1 MQGGLVAIASIAYLG
16 TLFAIAYFGDKR
28 AEQGRSLT
36 KNPYIYTL
44 SIAVFCTSWTFYGSV
59 GLAARSGLDFLPIY
73 LGPTLVFVVWS
84 VVWVKIVRI
93 CKVNRITSIAD
104 FISSR
109 YGKSSRL
116 GGLVALIAVIGT
128 TPYISL
134 QLKSIATSF
143 EIITNS
149 SGGDAGVN
157 PALSPFGLDST
168 FLIALALAIFSIL
181 FGTRHIDA
189 SEHHEG
195 IVAAIAFESIVK
207 LFAFLAVGFF
217 VTFGVYGGFGDLFE
231 HAANM
236 DLQHLFTINPGG
248 GYSTWVT
255 MILLS
260 MLAIICLPRQF
271 YITAV
276 ENTDENHLRTAVWLF
291 PLYLLAINIFVL
303 PIAISG
309 RMAFSQG
316 GVDAD
321 MFMLTVPIFY
331 GQEALA
337 LLAFI
342 GGLSAATS
350 MVIVAAIALSTMVCN
365 NIVVPV
371 LVNWRW
377 VDLEKRGNLSGLL
390 LLIRRASIIGILILG
405 YGYFRI
411 ASGSYSLVTIGL
423 VSFAATAQFAPAIL
437 GGMFWK
443 GGSLKG
449 AMTGMALGTLVWAY
463 TLLLPSFAQ
472 SGWLPISFIDYGLF
486 GIPFLKPYALF
497 GMEGFDTLSHALFW
511 SMLFNIGAYVI
522 VSLITRQS
530 TIERIQG
537 TMFVDVFLYTEG
549 LKDSRFLQG
558 SASIGDLRDLVGRF
572 VGEDR
577 AEKAFQNF
585 ASEQGVFLRPSRVA
599 DTAWLGRA
607 EKMLAGAVGSATAR
621 VMIGSVVKGGIVS
634 LDEMYKILDE
644 TSQAIQYSRMLE
656 TKSRELE
663 DTTSQLQA
671 ANERLKELD
680 LLKDDFLNTI
690 SHELRTPLTSIRAFS
705 EILSE
710 TPDITEN
717 DSSRFLQV
725 IRKESERLT
734 RLIDQILDLAKM
746 ESGQMDWTLAN
757 VASRPIVEEAIAG
770 MTALMQERGITLKVD
785 LPAGMPMIKADHDQ
799 LVQVLVNLLSNAVK
813 FCRHPGGMVSVTA
826 RVKNN
831 QLHIT
836 VTDNGEGVPDENKAE
851 VFEKFHQFNQ
861 GTDRMPRGTGLGLA
875 ICRQIIT
882 FLGGRIWVDD
892 NPAGT
897 GAQFCF
903 TVPLA
908 EVDGYLAIEN
918 ETGNVTAPPRD
929 TTRVDTRTN

>member
-1 MQGGLVAIASIAYLG
+1 MQGGLVAIVSIAYLC

-36 KNPYIYTL
+36 QNPYIYTL

-84 VVWVKIVRI
+84 VVWVKIIRI
-93 CKVNRITSIAD
+93 CKLNRITSIAD

-143 EIITNS
+143 EIITNNSDES
-149 SGGDAGVN
+149 SGVN
-157 PALSPFGLDST
+157 PVLGQLGLDST

-207 LFAFLAVGFF
+207 LFAFLSVGFF
-217 VTFGVYGGFGDLFE
+217 VTFGVHSGFADLFE
-231 HAANM
+231 KASQA
-236 DLQHLFTINPGG
+236 DLQHLFTINPAGD
-248 GYSTWVT
+248 YATWVT
-255 MILLS
+255 MIVLS

-291 PLYLLAINIFVL
+291 PLYLLAINLFVL

-331 GQEALA
+331 GQGALA

-365 NIVVPV
+365 NIVVPL

-377 VDLEKRGNLSGLL
+377 VDLEKRRDLTGLL
-390 LLIRRASIIGILILG
+390 LLTRRASIIAILILG

-423 VSFAATAQFAPAIL
+423 VSFTAAAQFAPAII

-443 GGSLKG
+443 GASLKG
-449 AMTGMALGTLVWAY
+449 AMSGLALGFAVWAY

-472 SGWLPISFIDYGLF
+472 SGWLPISFIDYGPL
-486 GIPFLKPYALF
+486 GLTFLKPYALF
-497 GMEGFDTLSHALFW
+497 GMEGFDNLSHALFW
-511 SMLFNIGAYVI
+511 SMLVNVGAYVT
-522 VSLITRQS
+522 VSLLTHQS

-537 TMFVDVFLYTEG
+537 AIFVDVFLYTEG

-572 VGEDR
+572 VGEGR
-577 AEKAFQNF
+577 ADKAFQAF
-585 ASEQGVFLRPSRVA
+585 AADQGVLLRPGQAA
-599 DTAWLGRA
+599 DTAWLDRA

-680 LLKDDFLNTI
+680 SLKDDFLNTI

-710 TPDITEN
+710 TPDITEEE
-717 DSSRFLQV
+717 SSRFLMV

-746 ESGQMDWTLAN
+746 ESGQMDWALAN
-757 VASRPIVEEAIAG
+757 VASRPIIEEAIAT
-770 MTALMQERGITLKVD
+770 MSALMHERGVTLKVE

-799 LVQVLVNLLSNAVK
+799 LVQVLVNLLSNGVK
-813 FCRHPGGMVSVTA
+813 FCRHPGGHVGVAA
-826 RVKNN
+826 RVRNG
-831 QLHIT
+831 QLCIS
-836 VTDNGEGVPDENKAE
+836 VSDNGEGVPDEKKAE

-861 GTDRMPRGTGLGLA
+861 GTDKMPRGTGLGLA

-882 FLGGRIWVDD
+882 FLGGRIWVED
-892 NPAGT
+892 NSPGT
-897 GAQFCF
+897 GACFSF
-903 TVPLA
+903 TVPMA
-908 EVDGYLAIEN
+908 RVDGYLSVEDESDETTVSLAI
-918 ETGNVTAPPRD
+918 
-929 TTRVDTRTN
+929 

>member
-1 MQGGLVAIASIAYLG
+1 MQGGLVVIASILYIGA
-16 TLFAIAYFGDKR
+16 LFAIAYYGDKG
-28 AEQGRSLT
+28 AERGRSIT
-36 KNPYIYTL
+36 KNPHIYTL

-73 LGPTLVFVVWS
+73 IGPTLVFAVWS
-84 VVWVKIVRI
+84 VGWVKILRI
-93 CKVNRITSIAD
+93 CKVNRITSIAE

-109 YGKSSRL
+109 YGKSSIL
-116 GGLVALIAVIGT
+116 GALVAMIAVIGT

-143 EIITNS
+143 EIITNFPDENS
-149 SGGDAGVN
+149 IIN
-157 PALSPFGLDST
+157 PVLSQYGLDTT
-168 FLIALALAIFSIL
+168 FLIALVLAIFSIL

-189 SEHHEG
+189 SEHHQG

-217 VTFGVYGGFGDLFE
+217 VTFSVHNGFGDLFAKAQ
-231 HAANM
+231 AAELSN
-236 DLQHLFTINPGG
+236 LFTVNPDG
-248 GYSTWVT
+248 GYATWVT
-255 MILLS
+255 MIILS

-291 PLYLLAINIFVL
+291 PLYLLVINIFVL

-309 RMAFSQG
+309 RLAFTG
-316 GVDAD
+316 GMDAD
-321 MFMLTVPIFY
+321 MFVLTVPMHY
-331 GQEALA
+331 DNAALA

-365 NIVVPV
+365 NIVVPM
-371 LVNWRW
+371 LVKLRW
-377 VDLEKRGNLSGLL
+377 VDLERRANISSLL

-405 YGYFRI
+405 YAYFRI

-423 VSFAATAQFAPAIL
+423 VSFAAAAQFAPALI

-443 GGSLKG
+443 GASLKG
-449 AMTGMALGTLVWAY
+449 ALAGMSLGTLVWAY

-472 SGWLPISFIDYGLF
+472 SGWLPTSLIDYGPF
-486 GIPFLKPYALF
+486 GIEFLRPYALF
-497 GMEGFDTLSHALFW
+497 GMEGLDNLSHSLFW
-511 SMLFNIGAYVI
+511 SMLANISAYVI
-522 VSLITRQS
+522 GSLLTSQS

-549 LKDSRFLQG
+549 LKDPRFLKG
-558 SASIGDLRDLVGRF
+558 SATIGDLCNLVGRF

-577 AEKAFQNF
+577 ANKAFHDF
-585 ASEQGVFLRPSRVA
+585 ASDQGVLYRPNLVA
-599 DTAWLGRA
+599 DTAWLDLA
-607 EKMLAGAVGSATAR
+607 EKMLSGAVGAATSR

-656 TKSRELE
+656 TKSRALE
-663 DTTSQLQA
+663 ETTTKLQA

-680 LLKDDFLNTI
+680 SLKDDFLNTI

-710 TPDITEN
+710 TPDVSEEE
-717 DSSRFLQV
+717 SEHFLQV
-725 IRKESERLT
+725 IRKESERLS

-746 ESGQMDWTLAN
+746 ESGQMDWALAN
-757 VASRPIVEEAIAG
+757 VDSRIVVEQAVAAMSGLIK
-770 MTALMQERGITLKVD
+770 ERNINLRVD
-785 LPAGMPMIKADHDQ
+785 LAAGMPMIKADADQ
-799 LVQVLVNLLSNAVK
+799 LVQVLVNLLSNAAK
-813 FCRHPGGMVSVTA
+813 FCAHPGGHIMVVA
-826 RVKNN
+826 RV
-831 QLHIT
+831 QQGFLQIS
-836 VTDNGEGVPDENKAE
+836 VTDNGDGVPDAKKAE

-861 GTDRMPRGTGLGLA
+861 GTDKMPRGTGLGLA
-875 ICRQIIT
+875 ICREIISY
-882 FLGGRIWVDD
+882 LGGSIWVDD
-892 NPAGT
+892 NPDEQ
-897 GAQFCF
+897 GARFSF

-908 EVDGYLAIEN
+908 QVDGYLAE
-918 ETGNVTAPPRD
+918 ERMRGGREEPVTI
-929 TTRVDTRTN
+929 

>member
-1 MQGGLVAIASIAYLG
+1 MQGGLVAVVSVAYLG
-16 TLFAIAYFGDKR
+16 MLFAIAYYVDKR

-84 VVWVKIVRI
+84 VLWVKIIRI
-93 CKVNRITSIAD
+93 CKLNRITSIAD

-149 SGGDAGVN
+149 PGDNSALN
-157 PALSPFGLDST
+157 PVVSLLGLDTT

-217 VTFGVYGGFGDLFE
+217 VTFGVYSGFGDLF
-231 HAANM
+231 AAASAA
-236 DLQHLFTINPGG
+236 DLQSLFTINPAGD
-248 GYSTWVT
+248 YATWVT

-260 MLAIICLPRQF
+260 MLAIIGLPRQF

-276 ENTDENHLRTAVWLF
+276 ENSDETHLRTAVWLF

-309 RMAFSQG
+309 RMAFDG
-316 GVDAD
+316 LGLGMDAD
-321 MFMLTVPIFY
+321 MFVLTVPIYY
-331 GQEALA
+331 GQGALA

-365 NIVVPV
+365 SIVVPM
-371 LVNWRW
+371 LVHWRW
-377 VDLEKRGNLSGLL
+377 INVEKRRDLTGLL
-390 LLIRRASIIGILILG
+390 LLIRRASIIVILILG
-405 YGYFRI
+405 YGYFRF
-411 ASGSYSLVTIGL
+411 ASGSYSLVSIGL
-423 VSFAATAQFAPAIL
+423 VSFVAAAQFAPAII
-437 GGMFWK
+437 GGVFWK
-443 GGSLKG
+443 GASLKG
-449 AMTGMALGTLVWAY
+449 AMSGLALGFLVWAY

-472 SGWLPISFIDYGLF
+472 SGWLPIRFIDYGPF
-486 GIPFLKPYALF
+486 GLGFLKPYALF
-497 GMEGFDTLSHALFW
+497 GMEGLDNLPHALFW
-511 SMLFNIGAYVI
+511 SMLVNIGVYVV
-522 VSLITRQS
+522 VSLLTRQS

-537 TMFVDVFLYTEG
+537 AMFVDVFLYTEG
-549 LKDSRFLQG
+549 LKDSRFFQG
-558 SASIGDLRDLVGRF
+558 TASIGDLRDLVGRF
-572 VGEDR
+572 VGERR
-577 AEKAFQNF
+577 AEKSFAAF
-585 ASEQGVFLRPSRVA
+585 AVDQGVVLHPA
-599 DTAWLGRA
+599 QAANTAWLDKS
-607 EKMLAGAVGSATAR
+607 EKMLGGAVGSATAR
-621 VMIGSVVKGGIVS
+621 VMIGSVVKGGIVG

-644 TSQAIQYSRMLE
+644 TSEAIQYSRMLE

-663 DTTSQLQA
+663 ATTSQLQA

-680 LLKDDFLNTI
+680 LLKDDFLNTV

-705 EILSE
+705 EILSD
-710 TPDITEN
+710 TPDISVE
-717 DSSRFLQV
+717 DRSRFLTIV
-725 IRKESERLT
+725 RKESERLT

-746 ESGQMDWTLAN
+746 ESGQMDWELAN
-757 VASRPIVEEAIAG
+757 VASRPIIDEAVAT
-770 MTALMQERGITLKVD
+770 MTALMHERAVTLRVD
-785 LPAGMPMIKADHDQ
+785 LPAGMPMITADHDQ

-813 FCRHPGGMVSVTA
+813 FCRHPGGLVRVGAKVEHGQLRVSVS
-826 RVKNN
+826 
-831 QLHIT
+831 
-836 VTDNGEGVPDENKAE
+836 DNGDGVADEQKSA

-861 GTDRMPRGTGLGLA
+861 GNDKMPRGTGLGLA
-875 ICRQIIT
+875 ICRQIVT
-882 FLGGRIWVDD
+882 FVGGHIWVDAPS
-892 NPAGT
+892 NGV
-897 GAQFCF
+897 GACFSF
-903 TVPLA
+903 TVPVA
-908 EVDGYLAIEN
+908 QADGSV
-918 ETGNVTAPPRD
+918 GVK
-929 TTRVDTRTN
+929 TRAYKTVG

>member
-1 MQGGLVAIASIAYLG
+1 MQGGLVAFVSIAYLC

-36 KNPYIYTL
+36 QNPYIYTL

-84 VVWVKIVRI
+84 VVWVKIIRI
-93 CKVNRITSIAD
+93 CKLNRITSIAD

-143 EIITNS
+143 EIITS
-149 SGGDAGVN
+149 SSDDGNAIGAVLGQY
-157 PALSPFGLDST
+157 GLDST
-168 FLIALALAIFSIL
+168 FLIALVLAVFSIL

-217 VTFGVYGGFGDLFE
+217 VTFGVYGGFADLFE
-231 HAANM
+231 KASQA
-236 DLQHLFTINPGG
+236 DLQHLFTINPSGD
-248 GYSTWVT
+248 YATWVT
-255 MILLS
+255 MIVLS

-276 ENTDENHLRTAVWLF
+276 ENTDENHLRTSVWLF

-309 RMAFSQG
+309 RIAFADG
-316 GVDAD
+316 GGDAD

-337 LLAFI
+337 LLAFV

-365 NIVVPV
+365 NIVVPI
-371 LVNWRW
+371 LVNLRW
-377 VDLEKRGNLSGLL
+377 VDLGKRRDLTGLL
-390 LLIRRASIIGILILG
+390 LLTRRASIIAILILG

-423 VSFAATAQFAPAIL
+423 VSFAAAAQFAPAII
-437 GGMFWK
+437 GGIFWK
-443 GGSLKG
+443 GASLKG
-449 AMTGMALGTLVWAY
+449 AMSGLALGFMTWAY

-472 SGWLPISFIDYGLF
+472 SGWLPISFIDYGPL
-486 GIPFLKPYALF
+486 GLTFLRPYALF
-497 GMEGFDTLSHALFW
+497 GMDGFDNLSHALFW
-511 SMLFNIGAYVI
+511 SMLLNVGAYVM
-522 VSLITRQS
+522 VSLLTHQS

-537 TMFVDVFLYTEG
+537 AMFVDVFMYTEG

-558 SASIGDLRDLVGRF
+558 TASIGDLRDLVGRF

-577 AEKAFQNF
+577 AEKAFQVF
-585 ASEQGVFLRPSRVA
+585 ATEQGVLLRPAQAA
-599 DTAWLGRA
+599 DTAWLDRA

-663 DTTSQLQA
+663 HTTSKLQA

-680 LLKDDFLNTI
+680 SLKDDFLNTI

-710 TPDITEN
+710 TPDITEEET
-717 DSSRFLQV
+717 SRFLMV

-746 ESGQMDWTLAN
+746 ESGQMDWALAN
-757 VASRPIVEEAIAG
+757 VDSRPIIEEAVG
-770 MTALMQERGITLKVD
+770 TMSALMHERGVGLKVD

-813 FCRHPGGMVSVTA
+813 FCRHPGGHVGVTA
-826 RVKNN
+826 RVRDG
-831 QLHIT
+831 QLRIS
-836 VTDNGEGVPDENKAE
+836 VTDNGEGVPDEKKAV

-861 GTDRMPRGTGLGLA
+861 GTDKMPRGTGLGLA

-882 FLGGRIWVDD
+882 FLGGEIWVDD
-892 NPAGT
+892 NPAGL
-897 GAQFCF
+897 GACFSF
-903 TVPLA
+903 TVPMA
-908 EVDGYLAIEN
+908 RVDGYFA
-918 ETGNVTAPPRD
+918 
-929 TTRVDTRTN
+929 VDDEVEASPQILTI

>member
-1 MQGGLVAIASIAYLG
+1 MQSGLVAIASIAYLG

-36 KNPYIYTL
+36 QNPYIYTL

-73 LGPTLVFVVWS
+73 LGPTLVFAVWS
-84 VVWVKIVRI
+84 VVWVKIIRI

-109 YGKSSRL
+109 YGKSSLL

-143 EIITNS
+143 EIITNYPDES
-149 SGGDAGVN
+149 SGIHPVLG
-157 PALSPFGLDST
+157 LFGLDST

-195 IVAAIAFESIVK
+195 IVTAIAFESIVK
-207 LFAFLAVGFF
+207 LFAFLAVGLF
-217 VTFGVYGGFGDLFE
+217 VTFGVYGGFADLFNK
-231 HAANM
+231 AAEAE
-236 DLQHLFTINPGG
+236 LQNLFTISPTG
-248 GYSTWVT
+248 GYANWVT

-291 PLYLLAINIFVL
+291 PLYLLAINVFVL

-309 RMAFSQG
+309 RMAFAQG

-321 MFMLTVPIFY
+321 MFMITVPIFY
-331 GQEALA
+331 GQSGLA

-350 MVIVAAIALSTMVCN
+350 MVIVATITLSTMVCN
-365 NIVVPV
+365 NIVVPL
-371 LVNWRW
+371 LVRWRW
-377 VDLEKRGNLSGLL
+377 VVLEDRGDLTGLL
-390 LLIRRASIIGILILG
+390 LLTRRASIIGILILG

-423 VSFAATAQFAPAIL
+423 VSFTAAAQFAPAII

-449 AMTGMALGTLVWAY
+449 AMSGLALGTLVWAY

-472 SGWLPISFIDYGLF
+472 SGWLPISFIDYGPL
-486 GIPFLKPYALF
+486 GLAFLKPYALF
-497 GMEGFDTLSHALFW
+497 GMEGFDNLSHALFW
-511 SMLFNIGAYVI
+511 SMLVNIGAYI
-522 VSLITRQS
+522 VMSLVTNQS

-558 SASIGDLRDLVGRF
+558 SALIGDLRDLVGRF
-572 VGEDR
+572 VGDER
-577 AEKAFQNF
+577 AEKAFQAF
-585 ASEQGVFLRPSRVA
+585 AADQGVLLRPTQIA
-599 DTAWLGRA
+599 DTAWLDRA

-663 DTTSQLQA
+663 QTTTQLQA

-680 LLKDDFLNTI
+680 SLKDDFLNTI

-710 TPDITEN
+710 TPDISE
-717 DSSRFLQV
+717 DESSRFLLV
-725 IRKESERLT
+725 IRRESERLT
-734 RLIDQILDLAKM
+734 RLIDQVLDLAKM

-757 VASRPIVEEAIAG
+757 VDSRPIIEGAVAG
-770 MTALMQERGITLKVD
+770 MSGLMHERGVTMKVD
-785 LPAGMPMIKADHDQ
+785 LPAGMPMIKADQDQ
-799 LVQVLVNLLSNAVK
+799 LMQVLVNLLSNAVK
-813 FCRHPGGMVSVTA
+813 FCRHPGGLVRVSARVENGQIRVSVS
-826 RVKNN
+826 
-831 QLHIT
+831 
-836 VTDNGEGVPDENKAE
+836 DNGEGVPDDKKVE
-851 VFEKFHQFNQ
+851 VFEKFHQLNR
-861 GTDRMPRGTGLGLA
+861 GSDKMPRGTGLGLA

-882 FLGGRIWVDD
+882 FLGGEIWVDE
-892 NPAGT
+892 NPAGR
-897 GAQFCF
+897 GARFSF

-908 EVDGYLAIEN
+908 RVDGYLAAEEKPN
-918 ETGNVTAPPRD
+918 AAVNQPL
-929 TTRVDTRTN
+929 

>member
-1 MQGGLVAIASIAYLG
+1 MQGGLIAIVSIAYLG

-36 KNPYIYTL
+36 QNPYIYTL

-93 CKVNRITSIAD
+93 CKLNRITSIAD

-149 SGGDAGVN
+149 SGESSAI
-157 PALSPFGLDST
+157 SPVLGQYGLDST

-217 VTFGVYGGFGDLFE
+217 VTFGVYGGFADLFAKATE
-231 HAANM
+231 AE
-236 DLQHLFTINPGG
+236 LQHLFTINPTGD
-248 GYSTWVT
+248 YATWVT

-309 RMAFSQG
+309 RMAFSHG

-321 MFMLTVPIFY
+321 MYMLTVPIFY
-331 GQEALA
+331 GQGALA

-365 NIVVPV
+365 NIVVPM

-377 VDLEKRGNLSGLL
+377 VDLGKRRDLTGLL
-390 LLIRRASIIGILILG
+390 LLTRRASIIAILILG
-405 YGYFRI
+405 YGYFRL

-423 VSFAATAQFAPAIL
+423 VSFAAAAQFAPAII
-437 GGMFWK
+437 GGIFWK
-443 GGSLKG
+443 GASLKG
-449 AMTGMALGTLVWAY
+449 AMTGLALGFGVWAY

-472 SGWLPISFIDYGLF
+472 SGWLPISFIDYGPF
-486 GIPFLKPYALF
+486 GLTFLKPYALF
-497 GMEGFDTLSHALFW
+497 GLEGFDNLSHALFW
-511 SMLFNIGAYVI
+511 SMLANVGVYVV
-522 VSLITRQS
+522 VSLLTRQS

-537 TMFVDVFLYTEG
+537 AVFVDVFLYTEG

-558 SASIGDLRDLVGRF
+558 TASIGDLRDLVGRF
-572 VGEDR
+572 VGDDR
-577 AEKAFQNF
+577 AEKAFQVF
-585 ASEQGVFLRPSRVA
+585 AMELGVPLRPSQAA
-599 DTAWLGRA
+599 DTAWLDRA

-663 DTTSQLQA
+663 DTTTQLQA

-680 LLKDDFLNTI
+680 SLKDDFLNTI

-710 TPDITEN
+710 TPDITEEE
-717 DSSRFLQV
+717 SSRFLMV

-746 ESGQMDWTLAN
+746 ESGQMDWALAN
-757 VASRPIVEEAIAG
+757 IDSRPVIEAAVAT
-770 MTALMQERGITLKVD
+770 MSALMHERGVTLKVE

-813 FCRHPGGMVSVTA
+813 FCRHPGGYVGVTA
-826 RVKNN
+826 KVRNG
-831 QLHIT
+831 QLCIS
-836 VTDNGEGVPDENKAE
+836 VSDNGEGVPDEKKAE

-861 GTDRMPRGTGLGLA
+861 GNDKMPRGTGLGLA
-875 ICRQIIT
+875 ICRQIVT
-882 FLGGRIWVDD
+882 FLGGQIWVDD
-892 NPAGT
+892 NPAGV
-897 GAQFCF
+897 GARFSF
-903 TVPLA
+903 TVPMA
-908 EVDGYLAIEN
+908 RADGYFAVEDEVDKPSQAL
-918 ETGNVTAPPRD
+918 TV
-929 TTRVDTRTN
+929 

>member
-1 MQGGLVAIASIAYLG
+1 MQGGLVALVSIAYLG

-36 KNPYIYTL
+36 RNPYIYTL

-84 VVWVKIVRI
+84 FVWVKIVRI
-93 CKVNRITSIAD
+93 CKVNRLTSIAD

-116 GGLVALIAVIGT
+116 GGLVALLAVIGT

-134 QLKSIATSF
+134 QLKSIASSF
-143 EIITNS
+143 EIITNY
-149 SGGDAGVN
+149 SGESGSIN
-157 PALSPFGLDST
+157 PVMSAFGLDST
-168 FLIALALAIFSIL
+168 FWIALALAIFSIL

-195 IVAAIAFESIVK
+195 IVTAIAFESIVK
-207 LFAFLAVGFF
+207 LVAFLAVGFF
-217 VTFGVYGGFGDLFE
+217 ATFGVFNGFSDIFAQ
-231 HAANM
+231 AAKHN
-236 DLQHLFTINPGG
+236 LTNLFTITPAH
-248 GYSTWVT
+248 GYSTWIT

-260 MLAIICLPRQF
+260 MMAIICLPRQF

-276 ENTDENHLRTAVWLF
+276 ENSDENHLRTAVWLF
-291 PLYLLAINIFVL
+291 PLYLLVINIFVL
-303 PIAISG
+303 PIALSG
-309 RMAFSQG
+309 RMTFTGG

-321 MFMLTVPIFY
+321 MFVLTVPIYY
-331 GQEALA
+331 GKTGIA

-371 LVNWRW
+371 LVKWRML
-377 VDLEKRGNLSGLL
+377 DLEKRGNLTGLL
-390 LLIRRASIIGILILG
+390 LMIRRASIIGILILG
-405 YGYFRI
+405 YGYFRL

-423 VSFAATAQFAPAIL
+423 VSFAAAAQFAPAIL
-437 GGMFWK
+437 GGIFWK
-443 GGSLKG
+443 GASLKG

-472 SGWLPISFIDYGLF
+472 SGWLPIKFIDYGLF
-486 GIPFLKPYALF
+486 GIEYLKPYALF
-497 GMEGFDTLSHALFW
+497 GLTGMDYLSHALFW
-511 SMLFNIGAYVI
+511 SMFFNIGAFVV

-572 VGEDR
+572 VGEER
-577 AEKAFQNF
+577 AEKAFQQF
-585 ASEQGVFLRPSRVA
+585 ADNQGVTLRPGQIA
-599 DTAWLGRA
+599 DTAWLDRA

-680 LLKDDFLNTI
+680 SLKDDFLNTI

-705 EILSE
+705 EILSD
-710 TPDITEN
+710 TPDVSEEEQA
-717 DSSRFLQV
+717 RFLQV

-746 ESGQMDWTLAN
+746 ESGQMDWSMAN
-757 VASRPIVEEAIAG
+757 VDSRPIIENAVAG
-770 MTALMQERGITLKVD
+770 ISGLIHEKGVKLKVD
-785 LPAGMPMIKADHDQ
+785 LPAGMPMIKADPDQ

-813 FCRHPGGMVSVTA
+813 FCRHPGGFVTVAA
-826 RVKNN
+826 RVKHGH
-831 QLHIT
+831 LRVS
-836 VTDNGEGVPDENKAE
+836 VTDNGEGLPDEKKVD
-851 VFEKFHQFNQ
+851 VFEKFHQYNQ
-861 GTDRMPRGTGLGLA
+861 GNDRMPRGTGLGLA
-875 ICRQIIT
+875 ICRQIVT
-882 FLGGRIWVDD
+882 YLGGEIWVDD
-892 NPAGT
+892 NPAGA
-897 GAQFCF
+897 GARFTF
-903 TVPLA
+903 TVPMSK
-908 EVDGYLAIEN
+908 VDAYLAIDDEDVQRPAN
-918 ETGNVTAPPRD
+918 PAVM
-929 TTRVDTRTN
+929 

>member
-1 MQGGLVAIASIAYLG
+1 MQGGLVAIVSIAYLC

-36 KNPYIYTL
+36 QNPYIYTL

-84 VVWVKIVRI
+84 VVWVKIIRI
-93 CKVNRITSIAD
+93 CKLNRITSIAD

-149 SGGDAGVN
+149 SGESGAIHPVLGQY
-157 PALSPFGLDST
+157 GLDST

-207 LFAFLAVGFF
+207 LFAFLAVGIF
-217 VTFGVYGGFGDLFE
+217 VTFGVYGGFADLFE
-231 HAANM
+231 KASQA
-236 DLQHLFTINPGG
+236 DLHHLYTINPAGD
-248 GYSTWVT
+248 YATWVT

-260 MLAIICLPRQF
+260 MVAIICLPRQF

-276 ENTDENHLRTAVWLF
+276 ENTDETHLRTAVWLF

-303 PIAISG
+303 PIALSG
-309 RMAFSQG
+309 RMAFAG
-316 GVDAD
+316 ADAD
-321 MFMLTVPIFY
+321 MFVLTVPIFY
-331 GQEALA
+331 GQGALA

-365 NIVVPV
+365 NIVVPI
-371 LVNWRW
+371 LVNLRW
-377 VDLEKRGNLSGLL
+377 VDLGKRRDLTGLL
-390 LLIRRASIIGILILG
+390 LLTRRASIIAILILG

-423 VSFAATAQFAPAIL
+423 VSFVAAAQFAPAII
-437 GGMFWK
+437 GGIFWK
-443 GGSLKG
+443 GASLKG
-449 AMTGMALGTLVWAY
+449 AMSGLALGFVVWAY

-472 SGWLPISFIDYGLF
+472 SGWLPISFIDYGPL
-486 GIPFLKPYALF
+486 GLTFLKPYALF
-497 GMEGFDTLSHALFW
+497 GMDGFDNLSHALFW
-511 SMLFNIGAYVI
+511 SMLVNIGVYVV
-522 VSLITRQS
+522 VSLLTHQS

-537 TMFVDVFLYTEG
+537 AIFVDVFMYTEG
-549 LKDSRFLQG
+549 LTDSRFLKRT
-558 SASIGDLRDLVGRF
+558 APIGDLRDLVARF
-572 VGEDR
+572 VGEAR
-577 AEKAFQNF
+577 AEKAFQVF
-585 ASEQGVFLRPSRVA
+585 ATQQGVLLRPGQAA
-599 DTAWLGRA
+599 DTAWLDRA

-663 DTTSQLQA
+663 DTTSKLQA

-680 LLKDDFLNTI
+680 SLKDDFLNTI

-710 TPDITEN
+710 TPDITEEET
-717 DSSRFLQV
+717 SRFLMV

-746 ESGQMDWTLAN
+746 ESGQMDWALAN
-757 VASRPIVEEAIAG
+757 VDSRPIIEEAVG
-770 MTALMQERGITLKVD
+770 TMSALMHERGVGLKVD

-813 FCRHPGGMVSVTA
+813 FCRHPGGHVGVAA
-826 RVKNN
+826 RVRGG
-831 QLHIT
+831 QLRIS
-836 VTDNGEGVPDENKAE
+836 VTDNGEGVPDDKKSE

-861 GTDRMPRGTGLGLA
+861 GTDKMPRGTGLGLA

-882 FLGGRIWVDD
+882 FLGGEIWVDD
-892 NPAGT
+892 NPAGP
-897 GAQFCF
+897 GACFSF
-903 TVPLA
+903 TVPMA
-908 EVDGYLAIEN
+908 RVDGYFA
-918 ETGNVTAPPRD
+918 
-929 TTRVDTRTN
+929 VDDELEASPQVLTI

>member
-1 MQGGLVAIASIAYLG
+1 MQGGLVVVASILYLG
-16 TLFAIAYFGDKR
+16 TLFAIAYYGDKASSR
-28 AEQGRSLT
+28 GRSIT

-59 GLAARSGLDFLPIY
+59 GLAARTGLDFLPIY
-73 LGPTLVFVVWS
+73 LGPTLVFAVWS
-84 VVWVKIVRI
+84 VGWVKILRI
-93 CKVNRITSIAD
+93 CKVNRITSIAE

-109 YGKSSRL
+109 YGKSSQL
-116 GGLVALIAVIGT
+116 GAMVTLIAVVGT

-143 EIITNS
+143 EIITNY
-149 SGGDAGVN
+149 SGETSFIN
-157 PALSPFGLDST
+157 PVLTQYGLDTT
-168 FLIALALAIFSIL
+168 FLVAMALAIFSIL

-217 VTFGVYGGFGDLFE
+217 VTFGVFDGFADLFNKAS
-231 HAANM
+231 AAQL
-236 DLQHLFTINPGG
+236 DHLFVINPEG
-248 GYSTWVT
+248 GYASWAT
-255 MILLS
+255 MIILS

-291 PLYLLAINIFVL
+291 PLYLLVINIFVL
-303 PIAISG
+303 PIAIGG
-309 RMAFSQG
+309 RLAFPGG

-321 MFMLTVPIFY
+321 MFVLTVPIFY
-331 GQEALA
+331 GKSALA

-365 NIVVPV
+365 NVVVPA
-371 LVNWRW
+371 LVKMRW
-377 VDLEKRGNLSGLL
+377 FELDKRSNLSGFLL
-390 LLIRRASIIGILILG
+390 LVRRASIIGILILG
-405 YGYFRI
+405 YAYFRV

-423 VSFAATAQFAPAIL
+423 VSFAAAAQFAPAII

-449 AMTGMALGTLVWAY
+449 AMTGMVLGTLVWAY

-472 SGWLPISFIDYGLF
+472 SGWLPISLIDYGPF
-486 GIPFLKPYALF
+486 GLEFLRPYALF
-497 GMEGFDTLSHALFW
+497 GMDGFDNLSHSLFW
-511 SMLFNIGAYVI
+511 SLLVNISAYVI
-522 VSLITRQS
+522 GSLLTHQT

-537 TMFVDVFLYTEG
+537 TMFVDVFMYTEG
-549 LKDSRFLQG
+549 LKDPRFLQG
-558 SASIGDLRDLVGRF
+558 SASIGDLCDLVGRF
-572 VGEDR
+572 VGEER
-577 AEKAFQNF
+577 ADKAFRDF
-585 ASEQGVFLRPSRVA
+585 AADQGVMFRPNLIA
-599 DTAWLGRA
+599 DTVWLDLA

-663 DTTSQLQA
+663 ETTAKLQA

-680 LLKDDFLNTI
+680 SLKDDFLNTI

-710 TPDITEN
+710 TPDVSDEE
-717 DSSRFLQV
+717 SEHFLLV
-725 IRKESERLT
+725 IRTESERLS

-746 ESGQMDWTLAN
+746 ESGQMDWALAN
-757 VASRPIVEEAIAG
+757 VDSRAVIKQAVAAMSGLI
-770 MTALMQERGITLKVD
+770 QERKIKLRVD

-799 LVQVLVNLLSNAVK
+799 LVQVMVNLLSNAAK
-813 FCRHPGGMVSVTA
+813 FCADPGGVIGVSA
-826 RVKNN
+826 RVRQG
-831 QLHIT
+831 QLRISI
-836 VTDNGEGVPDENKAE
+836 TDNGEGVPKARKAA
-851 VFEKFHQFNQ
+851 VFEKFLQLNQ
-861 GTDRMPRGTGLGLA
+861 GTDQMPRGTGLGLA
-875 ICRQIIT
+875 ICREIIT
-882 FLGGRIWVDD
+882 FLGGAIWVDD
-892 NPAGT
+892 NPAGK
-897 GAQFCF
+897 GARFSF
-903 TVPLA
+903 TVPMA
-908 EVDGYLAIEN
+908 KVDGYLAVEEN
-918 ETGNVTAPPRD
+918 TRD
-929 TTRVDTRTN
+929 DRKDPAVI

>member
-1 MQGGLVAIASIAYLG
+1 MDGGLVAIVSIVYLG

-36 KNPYIYTL
+36 RNPYIYTL

-73 LGPTLVFVVWS
+73 LGPTLIFVVWS

-143 EIITNS
+143 EIITNY
-149 SGGDAGVN
+149 SGETSGIN
-157 PALSPFGLDST
+157 PVLSEFGLDTT

-217 VTFGVYGGFGDLFE
+217 VTFGVYNGFADLFE
-231 HAANM
+231 QAAQAN
-236 DLQHLFTINPGG
+236 LQNLFTINPGG
-248 GYSTWVT
+248 GYGNWIT
-255 MILLS
+255 MIILS

-309 RMAFSQG
+309 RMAFAQG

-321 MFMLTVPIFY
+321 MFVLTVPIFY
-331 GQEALA
+331 GQASLA

-365 NIVVPV
+365 NIVVPI

-377 VDLEKRGNLSGLL
+377 VDLDKRSDLTGLL
-390 LLIRRASIIGILILG
+390 LLIRRASIIAILILG

-423 VSFAATAQFAPAIL
+423 VSFAAAAQFAPAIL

-443 GGSLKG
+443 GASLKG
-449 AMTGMALGTLVWAY
+449 AISGMGLGTLVWAY

-486 GIPFLKPYALF
+486 GISFLKPYALF
-497 GMEGFDTLSHALFW
+497 GMEGFNTLSHALFW
-511 SMLFNIGAYVI
+511 SMLVNIGAYVM
-522 VSLITRQS
+522 VSLVTRQS

-572 VGEDR
+572 VGEER
-577 AEKAFQNF
+577 AQKAFLKF
-585 ASEQGVFLRPSRVA
+585 ATEQGVDLRPSQVA
-599 DTAWLGRA
+599 DTAWLDRA

-663 DTTSQLQA
+663 DTTSKLQA

-680 LLKDDFLNTI
+680 MLKDDFLNTI

-710 TPDITEN
+710 TPDISEEE
-717 DSSRFLQV
+717 SSRFLLV

-757 VASRPIVEEAIAG
+757 IDPRPIIEEAVSG
-770 MTALMQERGITLKVD
+770 MTGLMQERGVALKVD
-785 LPAGMPMIKADHDQ
+785 LPAGMPMVKADHDQ
-799 LVQVLVNLLSNAVK
+799 LVQVLFNLLSNAVK
-813 FCRHPGGMVSVTA
+813 FCRHPGGQVGIMA
-826 RVKNN
+826 RVRNG
-831 QLHIT
+831 QLHIS
-836 VTDNGEGVPDENKAE
+836 VSDNGEGIPDENKAE
-851 VFEKFHQFNQ
+851 VFEKFHQLNQ
-861 GTDRMPRGTGLGLA
+861 GSDMMPRGTGLGLA
-875 ICRQIIT
+875 ICRQIIA
-882 FLGGRIWVDD
+882 FLGGNIWVDD
-892 NPAGT
+892 NPAGL
-897 GAQFCF
+897 GARFNF
-903 TVPLA
+903 TVPMSKA
-908 EVDGYLAIEN
+908 NAYLAIDDDE
-918 ETGNVTAPPRD
+918 EDRTASS
-929 TTRVDTRTN
+929 VAM

>member
-36 KNPYIYTL
+36 QNPYIYTL

-93 CKVNRITSIAD
+93 CKLNRITSIAD

-116 GGLVALIAVIGT
+116 GGLVALIAVVGT

-143 EIITNS
+143 EIITNYSGDS
-149 SGGDAGVN
+149 SGIN
-157 PALSPFGLDST
+157 PVLSQFGLDTT

-217 VTFGVYGGFGDLFE
+217 VTYGVYNGFGDLF
-231 HAANM
+231 AQASQAGL
-236 DLQHLFTINPGG
+236 DQLFTIAPTGDVGG
-248 GYSTWVT
+248 GYGTWVT
-255 MILLS
+255 MIILS

-276 ENTDENHLRTAVWLF
+276 ENSDENHLRTAVWLF
-291 PLYLLAINIFVL
+291 PLYLLVINIFVL

-309 RMAFSQG
+309 RMAFAGG

-321 MFMLTVPIFY
+321 MFVLTVPIFY
-331 GQEALA
+331 GQGSLA
-337 LLAFI
+337 VLAFI

-365 NIVVPV
+365 NLVVPM

-377 VDLEKRGNLSGLL
+377 VDLEKRSDLTGLL

-423 VSFAATAQFAPAIL
+423 VSFAAAAQFAPAIL

-443 GGSLKG
+443 GASLKG
-449 AMTGMALGTLVWAY
+449 AMTGLALGTLVWAY

-472 SGWLPISFIDYGLF
+472 SGWLPTSFIDYGPM
-486 GIPFLKPYALF
+486 GIAFLKPYALF
-497 GMEGFDTLSHALFW
+497 GMDGFDRLSHALFW
-511 SMLFNIGAYVI
+511 SMFANIGAYVV
-522 VSLITRQS
+522 VSLLTHQS

-537 TMFVDVFLYTEG
+537 AMFVDVFLYTEG

-572 VGEDR
+572 VGEER
-577 AEKAFQNF
+577 AEKSFQTF
-585 ASEQGVFLRPSRVA
+585 AAEQGVVLRPSQIA
-599 DTAWLGRA
+599 DTGWLDRA

-663 DTTSQLQA
+663 DTTFQLQA

-680 LLKDDFLNTI
+680 SLKDDFLNTI

-705 EILSE
+705 EILSD
-710 TPDITEN
+710 TPDIDEEE
-717 DSSRFLQV
+717 SIRFLRV
-725 IRKESERLT
+725 IRKESERLS

-757 VASRPIVEEAIAG
+757 VDSRPIIEEAIAA
-770 MTALMQERGITLKVD
+770 MTGLMQERGVTLKVD
-785 LPAGMPMIKADHDQ
+785 LPAGMPMIRADHDQ

-813 FCRHPGGMVSVTA
+813 FCRHPGGYVGVSA
-826 RVKNN
+826 RVKRDN
-831 QLHIT
+831 LFIS
-836 VTDNGEGVPDENKAE
+836 VADNGDGVPNDLKGEI
-851 VFEKFHQFNQ
+851 FEKFHQFNR
-861 GTDRMPRGTGLGLA
+861 GTDKMPRGTGLGLA
-875 ICRQIIT
+875 ICRQIVT
-882 FLGGRIWVDD
+882 YLGGEIWVDD
-892 NPAGT
+892 NPAGR
-897 GAQFCF
+897 GAQFNF
-903 TVPLA
+903 TVPLSK
-908 EVDGYLAIEN
+908 VDGYLSVEDEDAHADAKPI
-918 ETGNVTAPPRD
+918 TA
-929 TTRVDTRTN
+929 

>member
-1 MQGGLVAIASIAYLG
+1 MQGGLVAIVSIAYLC

-36 KNPYIYTL
+36 QNPYIYTL

-84 VVWVKIVRI
+84 VVWVKIIRI
-93 CKVNRITSIAD
+93 CKLNRITSIAD

-143 EIITNS
+143 EIITRS
-149 SGGDAGVN
+149 SGESGAIHPVLGQY
-157 PALSPFGLDST
+157 GLDST

-207 LFAFLAVGFF
+207 LFAFLAVGIF
-217 VTFGVYGGFGDLFE
+217 VTFGVYGGFADLFE
-231 HAANM
+231 KASQA
-236 DLQHLFTINPGG
+236 DLQHLYTINPAGD
-248 GYSTWVT
+248 YATWVT

-260 MLAIICLPRQF
+260 MVAIICLPRQF

-276 ENTDENHLRTAVWLF
+276 ENTDETHLRTAVWLF

-303 PIAISG
+303 PIALSG
-309 RMAFSQG
+309 RMAFAG
-316 GVDAD
+316 ADAD
-321 MFMLTVPIFY
+321 MFVLTVPIFY
-331 GQEALA
+331 GQGALA

-365 NIVVPV
+365 NIVVPI
-371 LVNWRW
+371 LVNLRW
-377 VDLEKRGNLSGLL
+377 VDLGKRRDLTGLL
-390 LLIRRASIIGILILG
+390 LLTRRASIIAILILG

-423 VSFAATAQFAPAIL
+423 VSFVAAAQFAPAII
-437 GGMFWK
+437 GGIFWK
-443 GGSLKG
+443 GASLKG
-449 AMTGMALGTLVWAY
+449 AMSGLALGFVVWAY

-472 SGWLPISFIDYGLF
+472 SGWLPISFIDYGPL
-486 GIPFLKPYALF
+486 GLTFLKPYALF
-497 GMEGFDTLSHALFW
+497 GMDGFDNLSHALFW
-511 SMLFNIGAYVI
+511 SMLVNIGVYVV
-522 VSLITRQS
+522 VSLLTHQS

-537 TMFVDVFLYTEG
+537 AIFVDVFMYTEG
-549 LKDSRFLQG
+549 LKDSRFLKG
-558 SASIGDLRDLVGRF
+558 TASIGDLRDLVARF
-572 VGEDR
+572 VGEAR
-577 AEKAFQNF
+577 AEKAFQVF
-585 ASEQGVFLRPSRVA
+585 ATQQGVLLRPAQAA
-599 DTAWLGRA
+599 DTAWLDRA

-663 DTTSQLQA
+663 DTTSKLQA

-680 LLKDDFLNTI
+680 SLKDDFLNTI

-710 TPDITEN
+710 TPDITEEET
-717 DSSRFLQV
+717 SRFLMV

-746 ESGQMDWTLAN
+746 ESGQMDWALAN
-757 VASRPIVEEAIAG
+757 VDSRPIIEEAVG
-770 MTALMQERGITLKVD
+770 TMSALMHERGVGLKVD

-813 FCRHPGGMVSVTA
+813 FCRHPGGHVGVAA
-826 RVKNN
+826 RVRGG
-831 QLHIT
+831 QLRIS
-836 VTDNGEGVPDENKAE
+836 VTDNGEGVPDDKKSE

-861 GTDRMPRGTGLGLA
+861 GTDKMPRGTGLGLA

-882 FLGGRIWVDD
+882 FLGGEIWVVD
-892 NPAGT
+892 NPAGP
-897 GAQFCF
+897 GACFSF
-903 TVPLA
+903 TVPMA
-908 EVDGYLAIEN
+908 RVDGYFA
-918 ETGNVTAPPRD
+918 
-929 TTRVDTRTN
+929 VDDEFEASPNALTI

>member
-36 KNPYIYTL
+36 QNPYIYTL

-84 VVWVKIVRI
+84 VVWVKIIRI

-143 EIITNS
+143 EIITNYSGDS
-149 SGGDAGVN
+149 SGIN
-157 PALSPFGLDST
+157 PVLSEFGLDST

-217 VTFGVYGGFGDLFE
+217 VTFGVYNGFGDLFQK
-231 HAANM
+231 AADV
-236 DLQHLFTINPGG
+236 DLHNLFTISPEG
-248 GYSTWVT
+248 GYGTWIT

-309 RMAFSQG
+309 RMAFIHG

-321 MFMLTVPIFY
+321 MFVLTVPIFY
-331 GQEALA
+331 GQGSLA

-365 NIVVPV
+365 NIVVPL

-377 VDLEKRGNLSGLL
+377 VDLEKRGDLTGLL
-390 LLIRRASIIGILILG
+390 LLIRRASIIAILILG

-423 VSFAATAQFAPAIL
+423 VSFVAAAQFAPAII

-449 AMTGMALGTLVWAY
+449 AMTGLALGTLVWAY

-472 SGWLPISFIDYGLF
+472 SGWLPISFIDYGPF
-486 GIPFLKPYALF
+486 GMEFLKPYALF
-497 GMEGFDTLSHALFW
+497 GMKGFNNLSHALFW
-511 SMLFNIGAYVI
+511 SMLVNVGAYVV
-522 VSLITRQS
+522 VSLLTHQS

-537 TMFVDVFLYTEG
+537 TMFVDVFLYTDG

-577 AEKAFQNF
+577 AEKTFQKF
-585 ASEQGVFLRPSRVA
+585 ATEQGVFLRPGEIA
-599 DTAWLGRA
+599 DTAWLDRA

-663 DTTSQLQA
+663 DTTYQLQS

-680 LLKDDFLNTI
+680 SLKDDFLNTI

-710 TPDITEN
+710 TPDIDEEE
-717 DSSRFLQV
+717 SERFLLV
-725 IRKESERLT
+725 IRKESERLS

-746 ESGQMDWTLAN
+746 ESGQMDWAMAN
-757 VASRPIVEEAIAG
+757 IDSRPIVEEAIAS
-770 MTALMQERGITLKVD
+770 MTALMQERGVTLKVD
-785 LPAGMPMIKADHDQ
+785 LPAGLPMIKADHDQ

-813 FCRHPGGMVSVTA
+813 FCRHPGGQVNVKA
-826 RVKNN
+826 RVKHGH
-831 QLHIT
+831 LHIS
-836 VTDNGEGVPDENKAE
+836 VTDNGEGVPDEKKAA

-861 GTDRMPRGTGLGLA
+861 GTDKMPRGTGLGLA
-875 ICRQIIT
+875 ICREIIT
-882 FLGGRIWVDD
+882 YLGGQIWVDD
-892 NPAGT
+892 NPAGQ
-897 GAQFCF
+897 GARFCF
-903 TVPLA
+903 TVPLSK
-908 EVDGYLAIEN
+908 VDAYFEIDDDEADAKGLPALN
-918 ETGNVTAPPRD
+918 
-929 TTRVDTRTN
+929 

>member
-1 MQGGLVAIASIAYLG
+1 MDGSLVAFTSIAYLC

-36 KNPYIYTL
+36 QNPYIYTL

-73 LGPTLVFVVWS
+73 IGPTLVFVLWS

-116 GGLVALIAVIGT
+116 GGLVALVAVIGT

-143 EIITNS
+143 EIITNY
-149 SGGDAGVN
+149 SGADGDQN
-157 PALSPFGLDST
+157 PVFGALGLDST
-168 FLIALALAIFSIL
+168 FLIALTLAIFSIL

-195 IVAAIAFESIVK
+195 IVTAIAFESIVK
-207 LFAFLAVGFF
+207 LFAFLAVGLF
-217 VTFGVYGGFGDLFE
+217 VTFGVYNGFTDLFQKAE
-231 HAANM
+231 QM
-236 DLQHLFTINPGG
+236 DLQRLFTVNPEG
-248 GYSTWVT
+248 GYATWVS
-255 MILLS
+255 MIILS

-291 PLYLLAINIFVL
+291 PTYLLVLNIFVL

-309 RMAFSQG
+309 RMAFAQG
-316 GVDAD
+316 GVDVD
-321 MFMLTVPIFY
+321 MFVLTVPIFY
-331 GQEALA
+331 GQTGLA

-377 VDLEKRGNLSGLL
+377 VDLEKRGDLTGLL
-390 LLIRRASIIGILILG
+390 LLTRRASIIGILILG

-423 VSFAATAQFAPAIL
+423 VSFTAAAQFAPAIL

-443 GGSLKG
+443 GASLKG
-449 AMTGMALGTLVWAY
+449 AMTGLALGILVWSY
-463 TLLLPSFAQ
+463 TLLMPSFAQ
-472 SGWLPISFIDYGLF
+472 SGWLPISFIDYGPF
-486 GIPFLKPYALF
+486 GLTLLKPYALF
-497 GMEGFDTLSHALFW
+497 GMTGFDTISHALFW
-511 SMLFNIGAYVI
+511 SMFANLGAYIV
-522 VSLITRQS
+522 VSLLTSQT

-577 AEKAFQNF
+577 ATQAFETF
-585 ASEQGVFLRPSRVA
+585 ASEQGVTVRPSQVA
-599 DTAWLGRA
+599 DTAWLDRA

-663 DTTSQLQA
+663 ETTFKLQS

-680 LLKDDFLNTI
+680 SLKDDFLNTI

-710 TPDITEN
+710 TPDISEEET
-717 DSSRFLQV
+717 SRFLMV

-746 ESGQMDWTLAN
+746 ESGQMDWSLAN
-757 VASRPIVEEAIAG
+757 VDSRPIIEQAVAG
-770 MTALMQERGITLKVD
+770 MSGLMQERKVKLKVD

-799 LVQVLVNLLSNAVK
+799 LVQVLINLLSNAVK
-813 FCRHPGGMVSVTA
+813 FCRHSGGYVRVSAKVKGGKLWVSVS
-826 RVKNN
+826 
-831 QLHIT
+831 
-836 VTDNGEGVPDENKAE
+836 DNGDGIPDNKKAE
-851 VFEKFHQFNQ
+851 VFVKFHQFNQ
-861 GTDRMPRGTGLGLA
+861 GNDRMPRGTGLGLA
-875 ICRQIIT
+875 ICREIIT
-882 FLGGRIWVDD
+882 FLGGHIWVED
-892 NPAGT
+892 NDT
-897 GAQFCF
+897 GPGACFTF
-903 TVPLA
+903 TVPLSR
-908 EVDGYLAIEN
+908 VDGYLRTADEPVTNTEVVAI
-918 ETGNVTAPPRD
+918 
-929 TTRVDTRTN
+929 

>member
-1 MQGGLVAIASIAYLG
+1 MQGGFVAIASIAYLG

-36 KNPYIYTL
+36 QNPYIYTL

-73 LGPTLVFVVWS
+73 LGPTLVFAVWS
-84 VVWVKIVRI
+84 VVWVKIIRI

-109 YGKSSRL
+109 YGKSSLL

-143 EIITNS
+143 EIITNYS
-149 SGGDAGVN
+149 DETSGIN
-157 PALSPFGLDST
+157 PMLGLLGLDST

-195 IVAAIAFESIVK
+195 IVTAIAFESIVK
-207 LFAFLAVGFF
+207 LFAFLAVGLF
-217 VTFGVYGGFGDLFE
+217 VTFGVYGGFADLFDK
-231 HAANM
+231 AAEAE
-236 DLQHLFTINPGG
+236 LQNLFTISPNG
-248 GYSTWVT
+248 GYANWVT

-309 RMAFSQG
+309 RIAFAQG

-321 MFMLTVPIFY
+321 MFMITVPIFY
-331 GQEALA
+331 DQSALA

-350 MVIVAAIALSTMVCN
+350 MVIVATITLSTMVCN
-365 NIVVPV
+365 NIVVPL
-371 LVNWRW
+371 LVRWRW
-377 VDLEKRGNLSGLL
+377 VVLENRGDLTGLL
-390 LLIRRASIIGILILG
+390 LLTRRASIIGILILG

-423 VSFAATAQFAPAIL
+423 VSFTAAAQFAPAII

-449 AMTGMALGTLVWAY
+449 AMSGLALGTLVWAY

-472 SGWLPISFIDYGLF
+472 SGWLPISFIDYGPF
-486 GIPFLKPYALF
+486 GLAFLKPYALF
-497 GMEGFDTLSHALFW
+497 GMEGFDNLSHALFW
-511 SMLFNIGAYVI
+511 SMLTNIGAYI
-522 VSLITRQS
+522 VMSLITNQS

-558 SASIGDLRDLVGRF
+558 SALIGDLRDLVGRF
-572 VGEDR
+572 VGDER
-577 AEKAFQNF
+577 AEKAFQAF
-585 ASEQGVFLRPSRVA
+585 AADQGVLLRPSQIA
-599 DTAWLGRA
+599 DTAWLDRA

-663 DTTSQLQA
+663 QTTTQLQA

-680 LLKDDFLNTI
+680 SLKDDFLNTI

-710 TPDITEN
+710 TPDISEEE
-717 DSSRFLQV
+717 SSRFLRV
-725 IRKESERLT
+725 IRGESERLT
-734 RLIDQILDLAKM
+734 RLIDQVLDLAKM

-757 VASRPIVEEAIAG
+757 VDSRPIIEGAIAG
-770 MTALMQERGITLKVD
+770 MSGLMHERGVTMKVD

-799 LVQVLVNLLSNAVK
+799 LMQVLINLLSNAVK
-813 FCRHPGGMVSVTA
+813 FCRHPGGLVRVEARVENGQVRVSVS
-826 RVKNN
+826 
-831 QLHIT
+831 
-836 VTDNGEGVPDENKAE
+836 DNGEGVPDDKKAE
-851 VFEKFHQFNQ
+851 VFEKFHQLNR
-861 GTDRMPRGTGLGLA
+861 GSDKMPRGTGLGLA

-882 FLGGRIWVDD
+882 FLGGEIWVDE
-892 NPAGT
+892 NPAGR
-897 GAQFCF
+897 GARFSF

-908 EVDGYLAIEN
+908 RVDGYL
-918 ETGNVTAPPRD
+918 TAEEKPSA
-929 TTRVDTRTN
+929 TVNQAL

>member
-1 MQGGLVAIASIAYLG
+1 MQGGLVAITSIAYLG
-16 TLFAIAYFGDKR
+16 MLFAIAYFGDKR

-36 KNPYIYTL
+36 QNPYIYTL

-73 LGPTLVFVVWS
+73 IGPTLVFVVWS
-84 VVWVKIVRI
+84 LVWVKIIRI

-109 YGKSSRL
+109 FGKSSRL

-143 EIITNS
+143 EIITDYSGENS
-149 SGGDAGVN
+149 AIN
-157 PALSPFGLDST
+157 PVLSQFGLDTT

-217 VTFGVYGGFGDLFE
+217 VTFGVYNGFGDLFE
-231 HAANM
+231 KAGDA
-236 DLQHLFTINPGG
+236 DLAHLFTVSPGG
-248 GYSTWVT
+248 DYGTWVT

-276 ENTDENHLRTAVWLF
+276 ENTAENHLRTAVWLF

-303 PIAISG
+303 PIALSG
-309 RMAFSQG
+309 RMAFTHG

-321 MFMLTVPIFY
+321 MFVLTVPVLY
-331 GQEALA
+331 DQGALA

-350 MVIVAAIALSTMVCN
+350 MVIVAAIAVATMVCN
-365 NIVVPV
+365 NIIMPM
-371 LVNWRW
+371 LVTWRW
-377 VDLEKRGNLSGLL
+377 VDLEKRSDLTGLL

-405 YGYFRI
+405 YAYFRI

-423 VSFAATAQFAPAIL
+423 VSFVAAAQFAPAIL
-437 GGMFWK
+437 GGIFWK
-443 GGSLKG
+443 GASLKG
-449 AMTGMALGTLVWAY
+449 AMTGLTLGALVWVY

-472 SGWLPISFIDYGLF
+472 SGWLPISFLDYGPF
-486 GIPFLKPYALF
+486 GIEFLRPYALF
-497 GMEGFDTLSHALFW
+497 GMEGYNNLTHALFW
-511 SMLFNIGAYVI
+511 SMLANIGAFVV
-522 VSLITRQS
+522 VSLMSRQS
-530 TIERIQG
+530 AIERIQG

-577 AEKAFQNF
+577 AEKSFQSF
-585 ASEQGVFLRPSRVA
+585 ATEQGLHLRPGQVA
-599 DTAWLGRA
+599 DSQWLDRA

-621 VMIGSVVKGGIVS
+621 VMIGSVIKGGIVS

-663 DTTSQLQA
+663 DTTYQLQA

-680 LLKDDFLNTI
+680 MLKDDFLNTI

-710 TPDITEN
+710 TPDINEEE
-717 DSSRFLQV
+717 RAHFLSV
-725 IRKESERLT
+725 VRKESERLS

-757 VASRPIVEEAIAG
+757 VDSKPVIEEAVTA
-770 MTALMQERGITLKVD
+770 MSALMQERGVKLKVD
-785 LPAGMPMIKADHDQ
+785 MLAGMPMIKADHDQ
-799 LVQVLVNLLSNAVK
+799 LVQVLINLLSNAAK
-813 FCRHPGGMVSVTA
+813 FCRHPGGHVGVSA
-826 RVKNN
+826 RVRGGN
-831 QLHIT
+831 LLIS
-836 VTDNGEGVPDENKAE
+836 VTDNGEGVPDEKKAK

-861 GTDRMPRGTGLGLA
+861 GTDKMPRGTGLGLA
-875 ICRQIIT
+875 ICREIIT
-882 FLGGRIWVDD
+882 FLGGGIWVED
-892 NPAGT
+892 NPDGQ
-897 GAQFCF
+897 GAQFSF

-908 EVDGYLAIEN
+908 RVDGYFEIDEN
-918 ETGNVTAPPRD
+918 DRTEPAAGQ
-929 TTRVDTRTN
+929 RVAE